1 LFSKMFLFCL
11 FIGVQF
17 LFLDSAS
24 AEKFDSNNSGIL
36 DGNAR
41 EKSTLSSDVI
51 LLSDG
56 TAKGTKYGER
66 DVLLS
71 GSGPI
76 NLTLT
81 SSELEFEVC
90 DCAGTSSV
98 CYKSLDGWDTIAV
111 GSCFHSKSSSVC
123 YKSLDGWGNTIRAGS
138 CSDSTSC
145 ELNVYDDDGAGI
157 YFGKARVP
165 KTKIT
170 GCLQTT
176 MRYPDTEVK
185 GNAKDL
191 GIFESCSPK
200 VVDDD
205 IIELFIRIDRSC
217 SIIVK
222 NAKVNVPITPPSTNS
237 TTNVPPEHSPEHPSE
252 ASFP

>member
-90 DCAGTSSV
+90 DCAGT
-98 CYKSLDGWDTIAV
+98 
-111 GSCFHSKSSSVC
+111 SSVC